1 MGGGAV
7 RGVGLVEV
15 MGGQSVVSCGGG
27 QCVDSWCSVESV
39 CSVVVMG
46 VSVWSVCLESVC
58 AKLM

>member
-1 MGGGAV
+1 M